1 MKIIFTVFL
10 FCIIRSGYAQK
21 TTYDLAITHAN
32 VFNSRTGRMIPSQTI
47 LVKAGY
53 IESITASPGKYKAIK
68 TIDAAGKLVTPG
80 FIDTH
85 IHLTDVF
92 GDYNKAPA
100 RLSPDSLLYYRKKLS
115 DTYLPYGVTTVMIMG
130 EPEAW
135 LPSTIEWMKNPVS
148 VCPGIYTVGGAM
160 ISKES
165 RKPYLNHITV
175 SSPGEASKKV
185 IQYYGMG
192 IRHIKLYWR
201 LRRPEFE
208 AAFKTADSLG
218 MHIYGHIDQ
227 NIMFMDTTLAIGLRN
242 YEHLTTLD
250 NSVIDFSRDGPAF
263 SNQLK
268 PFYGSG
274 PVSFPVVRMEMWRF
288 MQEHKR
294 ATLDSLIDKL
304 AKNKASFSTTIHLFA
319 AAFGLS
325 YFSETRDTT
334 LTIVQLARCKENFG
348 IFMRYVKNIYDKG
361 IELRIGT
368 DCPFGGKALLSELL
382 LLHEYGFSTASI
394 LQIASLNG
402 ASALGLDNTY
412 GAIEKGKKADLLIWE
427 KSPFVNYKNFL
438 SSKTIIRGGIVL
450 PPV

>member
-1 MKIIFTVFL
+1 MKIICTVFL
-10 FCIIRSGYAQK
+10 FCAFLSRNAQTK
-21 TTYDLAITHAN
+21 SYDLAVTHAS
-32 VFNSRTGRMIPSQTI
+32 VFNSRTGKLMTGQTI
-47 LVKAGY
+47 LIKAGL
-53 IESITASPGKYKAIK
+53 IALVNASPGKYRATK

-100 RLSPDSLLYYRKKLS
+100 RLSPDSILYYRKKLS

-135 LPSTIEWMKNPVS
+135 LPPTINWMKNPVS
-148 VCPGIYTVGGAM
+148 DCPDIYTVGGAL

-185 IQYYGMG
+185 IEYYGMG

-218 MHIYGHIDQ
+218 MRVYGHIDQ

-242 YEHLTTLD
+242 YEHIMTLD
-250 NSVIDFSRDGPAF
+250 NSVIHFSKDGAAF
-263 SNQLK
+263 NNQLK
-268 PFYGSG
+268 PVYGNA

-288 MQEHKR
+288 MHEQKR
-294 ATLDSLIDKL
+294 AALDSLIDKL

-325 YFSETRDTT
+325 YFSETRDTK
-334 LTIVQLARCKENFG
+334 LTPAQLIRCKANIN
-348 IFMRYVKNIYDKG
+348 IFMHYAKKMYDKG
-361 IELRIGT
+361 IQIRIGT
-368 DCPFGGKALLSELL
+368 DCPNGGKAILSELL

-394 LQIASLNG
+394 LQIATLNG
-402 ASALGLDNTY
+402 ASALGLDGQY
-412 GAIEKGKKADLLIWE
+412 GVIEEGKKANLLIWD
-427 KSPFVNYKNFL
+427 KSPFINYKNFL
-438 SSKTIIRGGIVL
+438 SSKIIIKDGVL
-450 PPV
+450 LPQ

>member
-1 MKIIFTVFL
+1 
-10 FCIIRSGYAQK
+10 
-21 TTYDLAITHAN
+21 
-32 VFNSRTGRMIPSQTI
+32 
-47 LVKAGY
+47 
-53 IESITASPGKYKAIK
+53 
-68 TIDAAGKLVTPG
+68 
-80 FIDTH
+80 
-85 IHLTDVF
+85 
-92 GDYNKAPA
+92 
-100 RLSPDSLLYYRKKLS
+100 
-115 DTYLPYGVTTVMIMG
+115 
-130 EPEAW
+130 
-135 LPSTIEWMKNPVS
+135 
-148 VCPGIYTVGGAM
+148 
-160 ISKES
+160 
-165 RKPYLNHITV
+165 
-175 SSPGEASKKV
+175 
-185 IQYYGMG
+185 
-192 IRHIKLYWR
+192 
-201 LRRPEFE
+201 
-208 AAFKTADSLG
+208 
-218 MHIYGHIDQ
+218 
-227 NIMFMDTTLAIGLRN
+227 
-242 YEHLTTLD
+242 
-250 NSVIDFSRDGPAF
+250 
-263 SNQLK
+263 
-268 PFYGSG
+268 
-274 PVSFPVVRMEMWRF
+274 MEMWRF